1 MDAITSARAFKWAW
15 IASAATG
22 GILAIVG
29 VASASE
35 YGVAAGVLLAV
46 VWGPILGVVASAL
59 TWAIRAAVTRLAP
72 R

>member
-1 MDAITSARAFKWAW
+1 MDPITPARAFKWAW

-29 VASASE
+29 VVSASE

-46 VWGPILGVVASAL
+46 VWGPMLGVVASAL

-72 R
+72 